1 MRSPTLLTASSVPAN
16 LKPAENRL
24 ASQSRRRLVV
34 FAALAML
41 GGGLDLL
48 SKQWVFAWRGFP
60 RPDNVHWLLEPYVGI
75 ETSLNPGA
83 LFGMGAGYS
92 HWFALLSV
100 VAAIGIVVWLTY
112 GGAAQDRWL
121 TIALGLVTGGIIGN
135 LYDRLGLW
143 HFADMPDSW
152 RNNVRDWILF
162 QYPAPWENWNLVP
175 WPNFNIADSCL
186 VIGAAI
192 LVVHSLVSP
201 PQPAEKPA
209 PGGGATGERVA

>member
-1 MRSPTLLTASSVPAN
+1 MPSRTLLSASSVPASS
-16 LKPAENRL
+16 KPASVATSVPVARYVLFASL
-24 ASQSRRRLVV
+24 AI
-34 FAALAML
+34 L

-48 SKQWVFAWRGFP
+48 TKQWVFAWRGFP
-60 RPDNVHWLLEPYVGI
+60 RADNIYWIWQPVFGI

-83 LFGMGAGYS
+83 LFGMGAGNS
-92 HWFALLSV
+92 HWFAALSV

-112 GGAAQDRWL
+112 GRAALDLWL
-121 TIALGLVTGGIIGN
+121 TLALGLVMGGIIGN

-143 HFADMPDSW
+143 HFADVPGEW

-162 QYPAPWENWNLVP
+162 QYPAPWRGWELVP

-192 LVVHSLVSP
+192 LVLHSFLT
-201 PQPAEKPA
+201 PAKKAEA
-209 PGGGATGERVA
+209 AEA